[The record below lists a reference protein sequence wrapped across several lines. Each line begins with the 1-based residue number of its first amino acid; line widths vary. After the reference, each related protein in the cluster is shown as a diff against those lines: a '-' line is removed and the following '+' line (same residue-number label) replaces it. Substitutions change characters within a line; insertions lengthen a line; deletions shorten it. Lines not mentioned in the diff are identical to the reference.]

1 MKIKDFPAY
10 VDSLH
15 KKNDQLFEEGFRVG
29 IFYLQLG
36 IRGLDLETLLCK
48 IYLNLQLKRNGIL
61 ILICVLSDYAV
72 KYNFF
77 SKSDVK

>member
-48 IYLNLQLKRNGIL
+48 INLNFTPQKKRNMNYL
-61 ILICVLSDYAV
+61 LT
-72 KYNFF
+72 
-77 SKSDVK
+77 

>member
-29 IFYLQLG
+29 ILYLQLRT
-36 IRGLDLETLLCK
+36 RGLDLETLLCK
-48 IYLNLQLKRNGIL
+48 IYLNLHLKETQ
-61 ILICVLSDYAV
+61 Y
-72 KYNFF
+72 
-77 SKSDVK
+77 